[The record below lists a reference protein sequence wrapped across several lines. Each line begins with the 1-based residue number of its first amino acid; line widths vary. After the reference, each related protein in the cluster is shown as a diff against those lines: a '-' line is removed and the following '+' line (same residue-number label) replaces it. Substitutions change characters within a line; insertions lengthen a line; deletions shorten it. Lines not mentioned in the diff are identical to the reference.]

1 MKNRLLI
8 TLLLLIGGIN
18 MLRANND
25 NVTFTLRAPSVV
37 EMNQQ
42 FRVEYTIANASP
54 QISEPDLRD
63 FTVLAGPSQSQ
74 SSSVYMTN
82 GNYTRQTSLTISYIV
97 TPKKEGTF
105 TISPSSFKHNGETI
119 MSNAVTI
126 KVVPAGQNS
135 ASQGNGQGN
144 QGGQSASAT
153 TAGNDVFIRTTFS
166 KKTVYEQE
174 EIVAT
179 ITLYHRGNVL
189 EIEDCKMPEYKG
201 FISKDIQLKRE
212 DQPGTDVVNG
222 VKYQTFKL
230 KQTILY
236 PQKSGPIE
244 IEKGQ
249 LTAILQVPTGGQ
261 RRGFWGFD
269 DIFNTMKRVRKIIP
283 IEGTKIEVKALP
295 SEGKPADFN
304 NAVGS
309 FKMESDISKTDIKA
323 YEPVTIKVKIT
334 GTGNIKYVKSP
345 SFEFPS
351 DFDTYPP
358 KENQKLNGNSGT
370 REIDYLVIPRHAGT
384 FEIPAATFSYF
395 DLNTRKYNILKTK
408 AFTLNVAKGDNN
420 TDNSQVISNY
430 TNKENVKYLGTDLRY
445 INVTNTNVEKS
456 KGNIFGTV
464 GFWLWYI
471 IPLLLF
477 IALAVLYRKQ
487 IKENANI
494 ALVKNKRAN
503 KQAKKRLK
511 QADTYLKSGESEAFY
526 EEVMKALWGYISD
539 KLSIPTSQLNKEN
552 IEQELEKRNV
562 SEETI
567 RSFMDILSTCE
578 FARFAKSDS
587 QNSMDEL
594 YNQTADVIGKL
605 EEQVRK

>member
-1 MKNRLLI
+1 MKNRILI

-25 NVTFTLRAPSVV
+25 NVSFTLRAPSVV

-42 FRVEYTIANASP
+42 FRIEYTITNASP
-54 QISEPDLRD
+54 QISEPDLHD
-63 FTVLAGPSQSQ
+63 FAVLAGPSQSQ

-82 GNYTRQTSLTISYIV
+82 GNYTRQTSMSISYIL
-97 TPKKEGTF
+97 TPRKEGTF

-135 ASQGNGQGN
+135 AQQGNGQGN
-144 QGGQSASAT
+144 QGGQASSAT

-174 EIVAT
+174 ELVAT

-189 EIEDCKMPEYKG
+189 EIEEAKMPEYKG

-212 DQPGTDVVNG
+212 EQPGTDVVNG
-222 VKYQTFKL
+222 VKYQTYKL

-309 FKMESDISKTDIKA
+309 FKMESDISSTEVKA
-323 YEPVTIKVKIT
+323 YEPITIKVKIS
-334 GTGNIKYVKSP
+334 GNGNIKYVKSP
-345 SFEFPS
+345 TFEFPS

-358 KENQKLNGNSGT
+358 KENQKINGNSGT

-395 DLNTRKYNILKTK
+395 DLNTKRYNTLKTK
-408 AFTLNVAKGDNN
+408 SFTLNVEKGDNN

-445 INVTNTNVEKS
+445 INVTNTTVEKS
-456 KGNIFGTV
+456 KGNLFGTL

-477 IALAVLYRKQ
+477 VTLAVLYRKQ

-526 EEVMKALWGYISD
+526 EEVMKALWGYIGD
-539 KLSIPTSQLNKEN
+539 KLNIPTSQLNKET
-552 IEQELEKRNV
+552 IEQELESRNV
-562 SEETI
+562 NEETI
-567 RSFMDILSTCE
+567 HSFMDILSTCE

-587 QNSMDEL
+587 QHSMDEL
-594 YNQTADVIGKL
+594 YNQAADVIGKL

>member
-1 MKNRLLI
+1 M
-8 TLLLLIGGIN
+8 GGFN
-18 MLRANND
+18 MLMANND
-25 NVTFTLRAPSVV
+25 NVSFTLKAPSVV

-42 FRVEYTIANASP
+42 FRVEYTITNASP

-63 FTVLAGPSQSQ
+63 FVVLAGPSQSQ

-82 GNYTRQTSLTISYIV
+82 GSYTRQTSLSISYIL

-135 ASQGNGQGN
+135 AQQGNGQGN
-144 QGGQSASAT
+144 QGGQASSAT

-174 EIVAT
+174 ELVAT

-189 EIEDCKMPEYKG
+189 EIEDYKMPEYKG

-212 DQPGTDVVNG
+212 EQPGTDVVNG

-261 RRGFWGFD
+261 RRGFWGFE

-309 FKMESDISKTDIKA
+309 FKMESDISSTEVKA
-323 YEPVTIKVKIT
+323 YEPITIKVKIT
-334 GTGNIKYVKSP
+334 GSGNLKYVKSP
-345 SFEFPS
+345 TFEFPS

-358 KENQKLNGNSGT
+358 KENQKITGNSGT

-395 DLNTRKYNILKTK
+395 DLNTKRYNTLKTK
-408 AFTLNVAKGDNN
+408 SFTLNVEKGDNN

-445 INVTNTNVEKS
+445 INVTNTTVEKS
-456 KGNIFGTV
+456 KGNLFGTL

-477 IALAVLYRKQ
+477 ITLAVLYRKQ

-511 QADTYLKSGESEAFY
+511 QADTYLKNGESEAFY
-526 EEVMKALWGYISD
+526 EEVMKALWGYIGD
-539 KLSIPTSQLNKEN
+539 KLNIPTSQLNKEN
-552 IEQELEKRNV
+552 IEQELENRSV

-587 QNSMDEL
+587 QHSMDEL
-594 YNQTADVIGKL
+594 YNQAADVIGKL

>member
-1 MKNRLLI
+1 M
-8 TLLLLIGGIN
+8 GGFN
-18 MLRANND
+18 MLMANND
-25 NVTFTLRAPSVV
+25 NVSFTLKAPSVV

-42 FRVEYTIANASP
+42 FRVEYTITNASP

-63 FTVLAGPSQSQ
+63 FIVLAGPSQSQ

-82 GNYTRQTSLTISYIV
+82 GSYTRQTSLSISYIL

-135 ASQGNGQGN
+135 AQQGNGQGN
-144 QGGQSASAT
+144 QGGQASSAT

-174 EIVAT
+174 ELVAT

-189 EIEDCKMPEYKG
+189 EIEDYKMPEYKG

-212 DQPGTDVVNG
+212 EQPGTDVVNG

-261 RRGFWGFD
+261 RRGFWGFE

-309 FKMESDISKTDIKA
+309 FKMESDISSTEVKA
-323 YEPVTIKVKIT
+323 YEPITIKVKIT
-334 GTGNIKYVKSP
+334 GSGNLKYVKSP
-345 SFEFPS
+345 TFEFPS

-358 KENQKLNGNSGT
+358 KENQKITGNSGT

-395 DLNTRKYNILKTK
+395 DLNTKRYNTLKTK
-408 AFTLNVAKGDNN
+408 SFTLNVEKGDNN
-420 TDNSQVISNY
+420 ADNSQVISNY

-445 INVTNTNVEKS
+445 INVTNTTVEKS
-456 KGNIFGTV
+456 KGNLFGTL

-477 IALAVLYRKQ
+477 ITLAVLYRKQ

-511 QADTYLKSGESEAFY
+511 QAETYLKNGESEAFY
-526 EEVMKALWGYISD
+526 EEVMKALWGYIGD
-539 KLSIPTSQLNKEN
+539 KLNIPTSQLNKEN
-552 IEQELEKRNV
+552 IEQELENRSV

-567 RSFMDILSTCE
+567 HSFMDILSTCE

-587 QNSMDEL
+587 QHSMDEL
-594 YNQTADVIGKL
+594 YNQAADVIGKL

>member
-1 MKNRLLI
+1 M
-8 TLLLLIGGIN
+8 GGFN
-18 MLRANND
+18 MLMANND
-25 NVTFTLRAPSVV
+25 NVSFTLKAPSVV

-42 FRVEYTIANASP
+42 FRVEYTITNASP

-63 FTVLAGPSQSQ
+63 FVVLAGPSQSQ

-82 GNYTRQTSLTISYIV
+82 GSYTRQTSLSISYIL

-105 TISPSSFKHNGETI
+105 TISPSSFKYNGETI

-126 KVVPAGQNS
+126 KVVPAGQNT
-135 ASQGNGQGN
+135 AQHGNGQGN
-144 QGGQSASAT
+144 QNGQASNAT

-174 EIVAT
+174 ELVAT

-189 EIEDCKMPEYKG
+189 EIEDYKMPEYKG

-212 DQPGTDVVNG
+212 EQPGTDVVNG

-309 FKMESDISKTDIKA
+309 FKMESDISSTEVKA
-323 YEPVTIKVKIT
+323 YEPITIKVKIT
-334 GTGNIKYVKSP
+334 GSGNLKYVKSP
-345 SFEFPS
+345 TFEFPS

-358 KENQKLNGNSGT
+358 KENQKITGNSGT

-395 DLNTRKYNILKTK
+395 DLNTKRYNTLKTK
-408 AFTLNVAKGDNN
+408 SFTLNVEKGDNN
-420 TDNSQVISNY
+420 ADNSQVISNY

-445 INVTNTNVEKS
+445 INVTNTTVEKS
-456 KGNIFGTV
+456 KGNLFGTL

-477 IALAVLYRKQ
+477 ITLAVLYRKQ

-511 QADTYLKSGESEAFY
+511 QAETYLKNGESEAFY
-526 EEVMKALWGYISD
+526 EEVMKALWGYIGD
-539 KLSIPTSQLNKEN
+539 KLNIPTSQLNKEN
-552 IEQELEKRNV
+552 IEQELENRSV

-587 QNSMDEL
+587 QHSMDEL
-594 YNQTADVIGKL
+594 YNQAADVIGKL

>member
-1 MKNRLLI
+1 MKNRILI

-25 NVTFTLRAPSVV
+25 NVSFTLKAPSVV

-42 FRVEYTIANASP
+42 FRIEYTITNASP
-54 QISEPDLRD
+54 QITAPDLRD
-63 FTVLAGPSQSQ
+63 FAVLSGPSQTQ

-82 GNYTRQTSLTISYIV
+82 GSYTRQTSLSISYV
-97 TPKKEGTF
+97 LTPRKEGTF
-105 TISPSSFKHNGETI
+105 TISPSSFKLNGETI

-135 ASQGNGQGN
+135 AQQSNAQGN
-144 QGGQSASAT
+144 QGGQSANAT

-166 KKTVYEQE
+166 KKNVYEQE
-174 EIVAT
+174 ELVAT
-179 ITLYHRGNVL
+179 IVLYHRGNVL
-189 EIEDCKMPEYKG
+189 EIEDYKMPEYKG

-249 LTAILQVPTGGQ
+249 LTAIIQVPTGGQ

-309 FKMESDISKTDIKA
+309 FKMESDISSTEVKA
-323 YEPVTIKVKIT
+323 YEPITIKVKIS
-334 GTGNIKYVKSP
+334 GNGNIKYVKSP
-345 SFEFPS
+345 TFEFPS

-358 KENQKLNGNSGT
+358 KENQKINGNSGT

-395 DLNTRKYNILKTK
+395 DLNTKRYNTLKTK
-408 AFTLNVAKGDNN
+408 SFTLNVEKGDNN

-445 INVTNTNVEKS
+445 INVTNTTVEKS
-456 KGNIFGTV
+456 KGNLFGTL

-477 IALAVLYRKQ
+477 ITLAVLYRKQ

-511 QADTYLKSGESEAFY
+511 QADTYLKNGESEAFY
-526 EEVMKALWGYISD
+526 EEVMKALWGYIGD
-539 KLSIPTSQLNKEN
+539 KLNIPTSQLNKET
-552 IEQELEKRNV
+552 IEQELESRNV
-562 SEETI
+562 NEETI
-567 RSFMDILSTCE
+567 HSFMDILSTCE

-587 QNSMDEL
+587 QHSMDEL
-594 YNQTADVIGKL
+594 YNQAADVIGKL

>member
-1 MKNRLLI
+1 M
-8 TLLLLIGGIN
+8 GGFN
-18 MLRANND
+18 MLMANND
-25 NVTFTLRAPSVV
+25 NVSFTLKAPSVV

-42 FRVEYTIANASP
+42 FRVEYTITNASP

-63 FTVLAGPSQSQ
+63 FVVLAGPSQSQ

-82 GNYTRQTSLTISYIV
+82 GSYTRQTSLSISYIL

-105 TISPSSFKHNGETI
+105 TISPSSFKYNGETI

-126 KVVPAGQNS
+126 KVVPAGQNT
-135 ASQGNGQGN
+135 AQHGNGQGN
-144 QGGQSASAT
+144 QNGQASNAT

-174 EIVAT
+174 ELVAT

-189 EIEDCKMPEYKG
+189 EIEDYKMPEYKG

-212 DQPGTDVVNG
+212 EQPGTDVVNG

-309 FKMESDISKTDIKA
+309 FKMESDISSTEVKA
-323 YEPVTIKVKIT
+323 YEPITIKVKIT
-334 GTGNIKYVKSP
+334 GSGNLKYVKSP
-345 SFEFPS
+345 TFEFPS

-358 KENQKLNGNSGT
+358 KENQKITGNSGT

-395 DLNTRKYNILKTK
+395 DLNTKRYNTLKTK
-408 AFTLNVAKGDNN
+408 SFTLNVEKGDNN
-420 TDNSQVISNY
+420 ADNSQVISNY

-445 INVTNTNVEKS
+445 INVTNTTVEKS
-456 KGNIFGTV
+456 KGNLFGTF

-477 IALAVLYRKQ
+477 ITLAVLYRKQ

-511 QADTYLKSGESEAFY
+511 QAETYLKNGESEAFY
-526 EEVMKALWGYISD
+526 EEVMKALWGYIGD
-539 KLSIPTSQLNKEN
+539 KLNIPTSQLNKEN
-552 IEQELEKRNV
+552 IEQELENRSV

-587 QNSMDEL
+587 QHSMDEL
-594 YNQTADVIGKL
+594 YNQAADVIGKL

>member
-1 MKNRLLI
+1 M
-8 TLLLLIGGIN
+8 GGFN
-18 MLRANND
+18 MLMANND
-25 NVTFTLRAPSVV
+25 NVSFTLKAPSVV

-42 FRVEYTIANASP
+42 FRVEYTITNASP

-63 FTVLAGPSQSQ
+63 FVVLAGPSQSQ

-82 GNYTRQTSLTISYIV
+82 GSYTRQTSLSISYIL

-105 TISPSSFKHNGETI
+105 TISPSSFKYNGETI

-126 KVVPAGQNS
+126 KVVPAGQNT
-135 ASQGNGQGN
+135 AQHGNGQGN
-144 QGGQSASAT
+144 QNGQASNAT

-174 EIVAT
+174 ELVAT

-189 EIEDCKMPEYKG
+189 EIEDYKMPEYKG

-212 DQPGTDVVNG
+212 EQPGTDVVNG

-309 FKMESDISKTDIKA
+309 FKMESDISSTEVKA
-323 YEPVTIKVKIT
+323 YEPITIKVKIT
-334 GTGNIKYVKSP
+334 GSGNLKYVKSP
-345 SFEFPS
+345 TFEFPS

-358 KENQKLNGNSGT
+358 KENQKITGNSGT

-395 DLNTRKYNILKTK
+395 DLNTKRYNTLKTK
-408 AFTLNVAKGDNN
+408 SFTLNVEKGDNN
-420 TDNSQVISNY
+420 ADNSQVISNY

-445 INVTNTNVEKS
+445 INVTNTTVEKS
-456 KGNIFGTV
+456 KGNLFGTF

-477 IALAVLYRKQ
+477 ITLAVLYRKQ

-511 QADTYLKSGESEAFY
+511 QAETYLKNGESEAFY
-526 EEVMKALWGYISD
+526 EEVMKALWGYIGD
-539 KLSIPTSQLNKEN
+539 KLNIPTSQLNKEN
-552 IEQELEKRNV
+552 IEQELENRSV

>member
-1 MKNRLLI
+1 MKNRILV
-8 TLLLLIGGIN
+8 TLLLLMGSIS
-18 MLRANND
+18 MLRASND
-25 NVTFTLRAPSVV
+25 NVSFSLRAPSVV

-42 FRVEYTIANASP
+42 FKVEYTITNASP
-54 QISEPDLRD
+54 QISEPDLKD
-63 FTVLAGPSQSQ
+63 FVVLGGPSQSQ

-82 GNYTRQTSLTISYIV
+82 GNYTRTTTLSIYYIL

-105 TISPSSFKHNGETI
+105 TISPSSFKLNGETI

-126 KVVPAGQNS
+126 KVVPAGQNTS
-135 ASQGNGQGN
+135 HQGNGQSN
-144 QGGQSASAT
+144 QGGQANNAT

-166 KKTVYEQE
+166 KKSVYEQE
-174 EIVAT
+174 EIIAT

-189 EIEDCKMPEYKG
+189 EIEDAKMPEYKG

-249 LTAILQVPTGGQ
+249 LSAILQVPTGGQ

-269 DIFNTMKRVRKIIP
+269 DLFNTMKRVRKIIP

-295 SEGKPADFN
+295 TEGKPADFN

-309 FKMESDISKTDIKA
+309 FKMESDISKTETKA
-323 YEPVTIKVKIT
+323 YEPITIKVKIS
-334 GTGNIKYVKSP
+334 GSGNIKYVKSP
-345 SFEFPS
+345 TFEFPS

-358 KENQKLNGNSGT
+358 KENLRINGNSGT

-395 DLNTRKYNILKTK
+395 DLNTKRYNTLKTK
-408 AFTLNVAKGDNN
+408 AFTLNVEKGDNN
-420 TDNSQVISNY
+420 ADNSQIISNY
-430 TNKENVKYLGTDLRY
+430 TNKENVKYLGKEIRY
-445 INVTNTNVEKS
+445 INANNTQVEKS
-456 KGNIFGTV
+456 EKNIYGSL

-477 IALAVLYRKQ
+477 IALVILYRKQ
-487 IKENANI
+487 IKENANV

-511 QADTYLKSGESEAFY
+511 KADTYLQSGESESFY
-526 EEVMKALWGYISD
+526 EEVMKALWGYVSD
-539 KLSIPTSQLNKEN
+539 KLSIPLSQLNKET
-552 IEQELEKRNV
+552 IEEELTNRNV
-562 SEETI
+562 EDDTI
-567 RSFMDILSTCE
+567 QSFMDILRTCE

-594 YNQTADVIGKL
+594 YNQTVDVIGKL

>member
-1 MKNRLLI
+1 MKNRILV
-8 TLLLLIGGIN
+8 TLLLLMGSIS
-18 MLRANND
+18 MLRASND
-25 NVTFTLRAPSVV
+25 NVSFSLRAPSVV

-42 FRVEYTIANASP
+42 FKVEYTITNASP
-54 QISEPDLRD
+54 QISEPDLKD
-63 FTVLAGPSQSQ
+63 FVVLGGPSQSQ

-82 GNYTRQTSLTISYIV
+82 GNYTRTTTLSIYYIL

-105 TISPSSFKHNGETI
+105 TISPSSFKLNGETI

-126 KVVPAGQNS
+126 KVVPAGQNTS
-135 ASQGNGQGN
+135 HQGNGQSN
-144 QGGQSASAT
+144 QGGQANNAT

-166 KKTVYEQE
+166 KKSVYEQE
-174 EIVAT
+174 EIIAT

-189 EIEDCKMPEYKG
+189 EIEDAKMPEYKG
-201 FISKDIQLKRE
+201 LISKDIQLKRE

-249 LTAILQVPTGGQ
+249 LSAILQVPTGGQ

-295 SEGKPADFN
+295 TEGKPADFN

-309 FKMESDISKTDIKA
+309 FKMESDISKTETKA
-323 YEPVTIKVKIT
+323 YEPITIKVKIS
-334 GTGNIKYVKSP
+334 GSGNIKYVKSP
-345 SFEFPS
+345 TFEFPS

-358 KENQKLNGNSGT
+358 KENLKINGNSGT

-395 DLNTRKYNILKTK
+395 DLNTKRYNTLKTK
-408 AFTLNVAKGDNN
+408 AFTLNVEKGDNN
-420 TDNSQVISNY
+420 ADNSQIISNY
-430 TNKENVKYLGTDLRY
+430 TNKENVKYLGKEIRY
-445 INVTNTNVEKS
+445 INANNTQVEKS
-456 KGNIFGTV
+456 EKNIYGSL

-477 IALAVLYRKQ
+477 IALVILYRKQ
-487 IKENANI
+487 IKENANV

-511 QADTYLKSGESEAFY
+511 KADTYLQSGESESFY
-526 EEVMKALWGYISD
+526 EEVMKALWGYVSD
-539 KLSIPTSQLNKEN
+539 KLSIPLSQLNKET
-552 IEQELEKRNV
+552 IEEELTNRNV
-562 SEETI
+562 EDDTI
-567 RSFMDILSTCE
+567 QSFMDILRTCE

-594 YNQTADVIGKL
+594 YNQTVDVIGKL

>member
-1 MKNRLLI
+1 M
-8 TLLLLIGGIN
+8 GGIN

-25 NVTFTLRAPSVV
+25 NVSFKLSAPSVV

-42 FRVEYTIANASP
+42 FKIEYTITNASP
-54 QISEPDLRD
+54 QISAPDLKD
-63 FTVLAGPSQSQ
+63 FVVLAGPSQSQ

-82 GNYTRQTSLTISYIV
+82 GSYTRQSSLSITYIL

-105 TISPSSFKHNGETI
+105 TISPSSFKLNGETI
-119 MSNAVTI
+119 MSNATTI

-135 ASQGNGQGN
+135 AQHAQGQSNAN
-144 QGGQSASAT
+144 GQSAAT

-174 EIVAT
+174 ELVAT

-189 EIEDCKMPEYKG
+189 EIEDAKMPEYKG

-212 DQPGTDVVNG
+212 EQPGTDVVNG

-249 LTAILQVPTGGQ
+249 LTAIIQVPTGGQ

-309 FKMESDISKTDIKA
+309 FKMESDISKTETKA
-323 YEPVTIKVKIT
+323 YEPITIKVKIS

-345 SFEFPS
+345 TFEFPS

-358 KENQKLNGNSGT
+358 KENQKVNGNSGT

-395 DLNTRKYNILKTK
+395 DLNTRKYNTLKTK
-408 AFTLNVAKGDNN
+408 AFTLNVEKGDNN

-430 TNKENVKYLGTDLRY
+430 TNKENVKFLGKEIRY
-445 INVTNTNVEKS
+445 INANNTSVEKS
-456 KGNIFGTV
+456 EKNIYGSL

-477 IALAVLYRKQ
+477 IVLVILYRKQ
-487 IKENANI
+487 IKENANV

-511 QADTYLKSGESEAFY
+511 KADTYLQSGESELFY
-526 EEVMKALWGYISD
+526 EEVMKALWGYVSD
-539 KLSIPTSQLNKEN
+539 KLSIPLSQLNKET
-552 IEQELEKRNV
+552 IEEELTNRKVEDD
-562 SEETI
+562 TI
-567 RSFMDILSTCE
+567 QSFMDILRTCE

-587 QNSMDEL
+587 QNSMDDL
-594 YNQTADVIGKL
+594 YNQTVDVIGKL

>member
-1 MKNRLLI
+1 MKNRILV
-8 TLLLLIGGIN
+8 TLLLLMGSIS
-18 MLRANND
+18 MLRASND
-25 NVTFTLRAPSVV
+25 NVSFSLRAPSVV

-42 FRVEYTIANASP
+42 FKVEYTITNASP
-54 QISEPDLRD
+54 QISEPDLKD
-63 FTVLAGPSQSQ
+63 FVVLGGPSQSQ

-82 GNYTRQTSLTISYIV
+82 GNYTRTTTLSIYYIL

-105 TISPSSFKHNGETI
+105 TISPSSFKLNGETI

-126 KVVPAGQNS
+126 KVVPAGQNTS
-135 ASQGNGQGN
+135 HQGNGQSN
-144 QGGQSASAT
+144 QGGQANNAT

-166 KKTVYEQE
+166 KKSVYEQE
-174 EIVAT
+174 EIIAT

-189 EIEDCKMPEYKG
+189 EIEDAKMPEYKG

-249 LTAILQVPTGGQ
+249 LSAILQVPTGGQ

-295 SEGKPADFN
+295 TEGKPADFN

-309 FKMESDISKTDIKA
+309 FKMESDISKTETKA
-323 YEPVTIKVKIT
+323 YEPITIKVKIS
-334 GTGNIKYVKSP
+334 GSGNIKYVKSP
-345 SFEFPS
+345 TFEFPS

-358 KENQKLNGNSGT
+358 KENLKINGNSGT

-395 DLNTRKYNILKTK
+395 DLNTKRYNTLKTK
-408 AFTLNVAKGDNN
+408 AFTLNVEKGDNN
-420 TDNSQVISNY
+420 ADNSQIISNY
-430 TNKENVKYLGTDLRY
+430 TNKENVKYLGKEIRY
-445 INVTNTNVEKS
+445 INANNTQVEKS
-456 KGNIFGTV
+456 EKNIYGSL

-477 IALAVLYRKQ
+477 IALVILYRKQ
-487 IKENANI
+487 IKENANV

-511 QADTYLKSGESEAFY
+511 KADTYLQSGESESFY
-526 EEVMKALWGYISD
+526 EEVMKALWGYVSD
-539 KLSIPTSQLNKEN
+539 KLSIPLSQLNKET
-552 IEQELEKRNV
+552 IEEELTNRNV
-562 SEETI
+562 EDDTI
-567 RSFMDILSTCE
+567 QSFMDILRTCE

-594 YNQTADVIGKL
+594 YNQTVDVIGKL

>member
-1 MKNRLLI
+1 MKNRILI
-8 TLLLLIGGIN
+8 TLLLLMGGFN
-18 MLRANND
+18 MLMANND
-25 NVTFTLRAPSVV
+25 NVSFTLKAPSVV

-42 FRVEYTIANASP
+42 FRVEYTITNASP

-63 FTVLAGPSQSQ
+63 FVVLAGPSQSQ

-82 GNYTRQTSLTISYIV
+82 GSYTRQTSLSISYIL

-105 TISPSSFKHNGETI
+105 TISPSSFKYNGETI

-126 KVVPAGQNS
+126 KVVPAGQNT
-135 ASQGNGQGN
+135 AQHGNGQGN
-144 QGGQSASAT
+144 QNGQASNAT

-174 EIVAT
+174 ELVAT

-189 EIEDCKMPEYKG
+189 EIEDYKMPEYKG

-212 DQPGTDVVNG
+212 EQPGTDVVNG

-309 FKMESDISKTDIKA
+309 FKMESDISSTEVKA
-323 YEPVTIKVKIT
+323 YEPITIKVKIT
-334 GTGNIKYVKSP
+334 GSGNLKYVKSP
-345 SFEFPS
+345 TFEFPS

-358 KENQKLNGNSGT
+358 KENQKITGNSGT

-395 DLNTRKYNILKTK
+395 DLNTKRYNTLKTK
-408 AFTLNVAKGDNN
+408 SFTLNVEKGDNN
-420 TDNSQVISNY
+420 ADNSQVISNY

-445 INVTNTNVEKS
+445 INVTNTTVEKS
-456 KGNIFGTV
+456 KGNLFGTF

-477 IALAVLYRKQ
+477 ITLAVLYRKQ

-511 QADTYLKSGESEAFY
+511 QAETYLKNGESEAFY
-526 EEVMKALWGYISD
+526 EEVMKALWGYIGD
-539 KLSIPTSQLNKEN
+539 KLNIPTSQLNKEN
-552 IEQELEKRNV
+552 IEQELENRSV

-587 QNSMDEL
+587 QHSMDEL
-594 YNQTADVIGKL
+594 YNQAADVIG
-605 EEQVRK
+605 

>member
-1 MKNRLLI
+1 M
-8 TLLLLIGGIN
+8 GGFN
-18 MLRANND
+18 MLKANND
-25 NVTFTLRAPSVV
+25 NVSFTLKAPSVV

-42 FRVEYTIANASP
+42 FRVEYTITNASP

-63 FTVLAGPSQSQ
+63 FSVLAGPSQSQ

-82 GNYTRQTSLTISYIV
+82 GNYTRQTSMSISYIL

-126 KVVPAGQNS
+126 KVVPAGQNP
-135 ASQGNGQGN
+135 AQQGNGQGN
-144 QGGQSASAT
+144 QGGQAA
-153 TAGNDVFIRTTFS
+153 AANVGNDVFIKTTFS

-179 ITLYHRGNVL
+179 IVLYHKGNVL
-189 EIEDCKMPEYKG
+189 EIEDYKMPEYKG

-212 DQPGTDVVNG
+212 EQPGTDVVNG

-249 LTAILQVPTGGQ
+249 LTAIIQVPTGGQ

-295 SEGKPADFN
+295 TEGKPADFN

-309 FKMESDISKTDIKA
+309 FKMESDISKTETKA
-323 YEPVTIKVKIT
+323 YEPITIKVKIS

-345 SFEFPS
+345 TFEFPS
-351 DFDTYPP
+351 DFDTYAP
-358 KENQKLNGNSGT
+358 KENQKINGNSGT

-395 DLNTRKYNILKTK
+395 DLNTKRYNTLKTK
-408 AFTLNVAKGDNN
+408 AFTLNVEKGENN
-420 TDNSQVISNY
+420 AENNQVISNY

-445 INVTNTNVEKS
+445 INVTNTTVEKR
-456 KGNIFGTV
+456 KGNLYGTLA
-464 GFWLWYI
+464 FWLWYI

-477 IALAVLYRKQ
+477 VALTILYRKQ

-539 KLSIPTSQLNKEN
+539 KLSIPTSQLNKDT
-552 IEQELEKRNV
+552 IEQELENRNV

-587 QNSMDEL
+587 QNSMDEM
-594 YNQTADVIGKL
+594 YNQAADVIGKL

>member
-1 MKNRLLI
+1 MKNRILV
-8 TLLLLIGGIN
+8 TLLLLMGSIS
-18 MLRANND
+18 MLRASND
-25 NVTFTLRAPSVV
+25 NVSFSLRAPSVV

-42 FRVEYTIANASP
+42 FKVEYTITNASP
-54 QISEPDLRD
+54 QISEPDLKD
-63 FTVLAGPSQSQ
+63 FVVLGGPSQSQ

-82 GNYTRQTSLTISYIV
+82 GNYTRTTTLSIYYIL

-105 TISPSSFKHNGETI
+105 TISPSSFKLNGETI

-126 KVVPAGQNS
+126 KVVPAGQNTS
-135 ASQGNGQGN
+135 HQGNGQSN
-144 QGGQSASAT
+144 QGGQVNNAT

-166 KKTVYEQE
+166 KKSVYEQE
-174 EIVAT
+174 EIIAT

-189 EIEDCKMPEYKG
+189 EIEDAKMPEYKG

-249 LTAILQVPTGGQ
+249 LSAILQVPTGGQ

-295 SEGKPADFN
+295 TEGKPADFN

-309 FKMESDISKTDIKA
+309 FKMESDISKTETKA
-323 YEPVTIKVKIT
+323 YEPITIKVKIS
-334 GTGNIKYVKSP
+334 GSGNIKYVKSP
-345 SFEFPS
+345 TFEFPS

-358 KENQKLNGNSGT
+358 KENLKINGNSGT

-395 DLNTRKYNILKTK
+395 DLNTKRYNTLKTK
-408 AFTLNVAKGDNN
+408 AFTLNVEKGDNN
-420 TDNSQVISNY
+420 ADNSQIISNY
-430 TNKENVKYLGTDLRY
+430 TNKENVKYLGKEIRY
-445 INVTNTNVEKS
+445 INANNTQVEKS
-456 KGNIFGTV
+456 EKNIYGSL

-477 IALAVLYRKQ
+477 IALVILYRKQ
-487 IKENANI
+487 IKENANV

-511 QADTYLKSGESEAFY
+511 KADTYLQSGESESFY
-526 EEVMKALWGYISD
+526 EEVMKALWGYVSD
-539 KLSIPTSQLNKEN
+539 KLSIPLSQLNKET
-552 IEQELEKRNV
+552 IEEELTNRNV
-562 SEETI
+562 EDDTI
-567 RSFMDILSTCE
+567 QSFMDILRTCE

-594 YNQTADVIGKL
+594 YNQTVDVIGKL

>member
-1 MKNRLLI
+1 M
-8 TLLLLIGGIN
+8 GGFN
-18 MLRANND
+18 MLMANND
-25 NVTFTLRAPSVV
+25 NVSFTLKAPSVV

-42 FRVEYTIANASP
+42 FRVEYTITNASP

-63 FTVLAGPSQSQ
+63 FVVLAGPSQSQ

-82 GNYTRQTSLTISYIV
+82 GSYTRQTSLSISYIL

-105 TISPSSFKHNGETI
+105 TISPSSFKYNGETI

-126 KVVPAGQNS
+126 KVVPAGQNT
-135 ASQGNGQGN
+135 AQHGNGQGN
-144 QGGQSASAT
+144 QNGQASNAT

-174 EIVAT
+174 ELVAT

-189 EIEDCKMPEYKG
+189 EIEDYKMPEYKG

-212 DQPGTDVVNG
+212 EQPGTDVVNG

-309 FKMESDISKTDIKA
+309 FKMESDISSTEVKA
-323 YEPVTIKVKIT
+323 YEPITIKVKIT
-334 GTGNIKYVKSP
+334 GSGNLKYVKSP
-345 SFEFPS
+345 TFEFPS

-358 KENQKLNGNSGT
+358 KENQKITGNSGT

-395 DLNTRKYNILKTK
+395 DLNTKRYNTLKTK
-408 AFTLNVAKGDNN
+408 SFTLNVEKGDNN
-420 TDNSQVISNY
+420 ADNSQVISNY

-445 INVTNTNVEKS
+445 INVTNTTVEKS
-456 KGNIFGTV
+456 KGNLFGTF

-477 IALAVLYRKQ
+477 ITLAVLYRKQ

-511 QADTYLKSGESEAFY
+511 QAETYLKNGESEAFY
-526 EEVMKALWGYISD
+526 EEVMKALWGYIGD
-539 KLSIPTSQLNKEN
+539 KLNIPTSQLNKEN
-552 IEQELEKRNV
+552 IEQELENRSV
-562 SEETI
+562 SEEAI

-587 QNSMDEL
+587 QHSMDEL
-594 YNQTADVIGKL
+594 YNQAADVIGKL

>member
-1 MKNRLLI
+1 MKNRILI

-25 NVTFTLRAPSVV
+25 NVSFTLRAPSVV

-42 FRVEYTIANASP
+42 FRIEYTITNASP
-54 QISEPDLRD
+54 QISEPDLHD
-63 FTVLAGPSQSQ
+63 FAVLAGPSQSQ

-82 GNYTRQTSLTISYIV
+82 GNYTRQTSMSISYIL
-97 TPKKEGTF
+97 TPRKEGTF

-135 ASQGNGQGN
+135 AQQGNGQGN
-144 QGGQSASAT
+144 QGGQASSAT

-174 EIVAT
+174 ELVAT

-189 EIEDCKMPEYKG
+189 EIEEAKMPEYKG

-212 DQPGTDVVNG
+212 EQPGTDVVNG
-222 VKYQTFKL
+222 VKYQTYKL

-309 FKMESDISKTDIKA
+309 FKMESDISSTEVKA
-323 YEPVTIKVKIT
+323 YEPITIKVKIS
-334 GTGNIKYVKSP
+334 GNGNIKYVKSP
-345 SFEFPS
+345 TFEFPS

-358 KENQKLNGNSGT
+358 KENQKINGNSGT

-395 DLNTRKYNILKTK
+395 DLNTKRYNTLKTK
-408 AFTLNVAKGDNN
+408 SFTLNVEKGDNN

-445 INVTNTNVEKS
+445 INVTNTTVEKS
-456 KGNIFGTV
+456 KGNLFGTL

-477 IALAVLYRKQ
+477 ITLAVLYRKQ

-511 QADTYLKSGESEAFY
+511 QADTYLKNGESGAFY
-526 EEVMKALWGYISD
+526 EEVMKALWGYIGD
-539 KLSIPTSQLNKEN
+539 KLNIPTSQLNKET
-552 IEQELEKRNV
+552 IEQELESRNV
-562 SEETI
+562 NEETI
-567 RSFMDILSTCE
+567 HSFMDILSTCE

-587 QNSMDEL
+587 QHSMDEL
-594 YNQTADVIGKL
+594 YNQAADVIGKL

>member
-1 MKNRLLI
+1 MKNRILV
-8 TLLLLIGGIN
+8 TLLLLMGSIS
-18 MLRANND
+18 MLRASND
-25 NVTFTLRAPSVV
+25 NVSFSLRAPSVV

-42 FRVEYTIANASP
+42 FKVEYTITNASP
-54 QISEPDLRD
+54 QISEPDLKD
-63 FTVLAGPSQSQ
+63 FVVLGGPSQSQ

-82 GNYTRQTSLTISYIV
+82 GNYTRTTTLSIYYIL

-105 TISPSSFKHNGETI
+105 TISPSSFKLNGETI

-126 KVVPAGQNS
+126 KVVPAGQNTS
-135 ASQGNGQGN
+135 HQGNGQSN
-144 QGGQSASAT
+144 QGGQANNAT

-166 KKTVYEQE
+166 KKSVYEQE
-174 EIVAT
+174 EIIAT
-179 ITLYHRGNVL
+179 ITLYHRGNIL
-189 EIEDCKMPEYKG
+189 EIEDAKMPEYKG

-249 LTAILQVPTGGQ
+249 LSAILQVPTGGQ

-269 DIFNTMKRVRKIIP
+269 DLFNTMKRVRKIIP

-295 SEGKPADFN
+295 TEGKPADFN

-309 FKMESDISKTDIKA
+309 FKMESDISKTETKA
-323 YEPVTIKVKIT
+323 YEPITIKVKIS
-334 GTGNIKYVKSP
+334 GSGNIKYVKSP
-345 SFEFPS
+345 TFEFPS

-358 KENQKLNGNSGT
+358 KENLKINGNSGT

-395 DLNTRKYNILKTK
+395 DLNTKRYNTLKTK
-408 AFTLNVAKGDNN
+408 AFTLNVEKGDNN
-420 TDNSQVISNY
+420 ADNSQIISNY
-430 TNKENVKYLGTDLRY
+430 TNKENVKYLGKEIRY
-445 INVTNTNVEKS
+445 INANNTQVEKS
-456 KGNIFGTV
+456 EKNIYGSL

-477 IALAVLYRKQ
+477 IALVILYRKQ
-487 IKENANI
+487 IKENANV

-511 QADTYLKSGESEAFY
+511 KADTYLQSGESESFY
-526 EEVMKALWGYISD
+526 EEVMKALWGYVSD
-539 KLSIPTSQLNKEN
+539 KLSIPLSQLNKET
-552 IEQELEKRNV
+552 IEEELTNRNV
-562 SEETI
+562 EDDTI
-567 RSFMDILSTCE
+567 QSFMDILRTCE

-594 YNQTADVIGKL
+594 YNQTVDVIGKL

>member
-1 MKNRLLI
+1 MGSI
-8 TLLLLIGGIN
+8 S
-18 MLRANND
+18 MLRASND
-25 NVTFTLRAPSVV
+25 NVSFSLRAPSVV

-42 FRVEYTIANASP
+42 FKVEYTITNASP
-54 QISEPDLRD
+54 QISEPDLKD
-63 FTVLAGPSQSQ
+63 FVVLGGPSQSQ

-82 GNYTRQTSLTISYIV
+82 GNYTRTTTLSIYYIL

-105 TISPSSFKHNGETI
+105 TISPSSFKLNGETI

-126 KVVPAGQNS
+126 KVVPAGQNTS
-135 ASQGNGQGN
+135 HQGNGQSN
-144 QGGQSASAT
+144 QGGQANNAT
-153 TAGNDVFIRTTFS
+153 TASNDVFIRTTFS
-166 KKTVYEQE
+166 KKSVYEQE
-174 EIVAT
+174 EIIAT

-189 EIEDCKMPEYKG
+189 EIEDAKMPEYKG

-249 LTAILQVPTGGQ
+249 LSAILQVPTGGQ

-295 SEGKPADFN
+295 TEGKPADFN

-309 FKMESDISKTDIKA
+309 FKMESDISKTETKA
-323 YEPVTIKVKIT
+323 YEPITIKVKIS
-334 GTGNIKYVKSP
+334 GSGNIKYVKSP
-345 SFEFPS
+345 TFEFPS

-358 KENQKLNGNSGT
+358 KENLKINGNSGT

-395 DLNTRKYNILKTK
+395 DLNTKRYNTLKTK
-408 AFTLNVAKGDNN
+408 AFTLNVEKGDNN
-420 TDNSQVISNY
+420 ADNSQIISNY
-430 TNKENVKYLGTDLRY
+430 TNKENVKYLGKEIRY
-445 INVTNTNVEKS
+445 INANNTQVEKS
-456 KGNIFGTV
+456 EKNIYGSL

-477 IALAVLYRKQ
+477 IALVILYRKQ
-487 IKENANI
+487 IKENANV

-511 QADTYLKSGESEAFY
+511 KADTYLQSGESESFY
-526 EEVMKALWGYISD
+526 EEVMKALWGYVSD
-539 KLSIPTSQLNKEN
+539 KLSIPLSQLNKET
-552 IEQELEKRNV
+552 IEEELTNRNV
-562 SEETI
+562 EDDTI
-567 RSFMDILSTCE
+567 QSFMDILRTCE

-594 YNQTADVIGKL
+594 YNQTVDVIGKL

>member
-1 MKNRLLI
+1 MKNRILV
-8 TLLLLIGGIN
+8 TLLLLMGSIS
-18 MLRANND
+18 MLRASND
-25 NVTFTLRAPSVV
+25 NVSFSLRAPSVV

-42 FRVEYTIANASP
+42 FKVEYTITNASP
-54 QISEPDLRD
+54 QISEPDLKD
-63 FTVLAGPSQSQ
+63 FVVLGGPSQSQ

-82 GNYTRQTSLTISYIV
+82 GNYTRTTTLSIYYIL

-105 TISPSSFKHNGETI
+105 TISPSSFKLNGETI

-126 KVVPAGQNS
+126 KVVPAGQNTS
-135 ASQGNGQGN
+135 HQGNGQSN
-144 QGGQSASAT
+144 QGGQANNAT
-153 TAGNDVFIRTTFS
+153 TASNDVFIRTTFS
-166 KKTVYEQE
+166 KKSVYEQE
-174 EIVAT
+174 EIIAT

-189 EIEDCKMPEYKG
+189 EIEDAKMPEYKG

-249 LTAILQVPTGGQ
+249 LSAILQVPTGGQ

-295 SEGKPADFN
+295 TEGKPADFN

-309 FKMESDISKTDIKA
+309 FKMESDISKTETKA
-323 YEPVTIKVKIT
+323 YEPITIKVKIS
-334 GTGNIKYVKSP
+334 GSGNIKYVKSP
-345 SFEFPS
+345 TFEFPS

-358 KENQKLNGNSGT
+358 KENLKINGNSGT

-395 DLNTRKYNILKTK
+395 DLNTKRYNTLKTK
-408 AFTLNVAKGDNN
+408 AFTLNVEKGDNN
-420 TDNSQVISNY
+420 ADNSQIISNY
-430 TNKENVKYLGTDLRY
+430 TNKENVKYLGKEIRY
-445 INVTNTNVEKS
+445 INANNTQVEKS
-456 KGNIFGTV
+456 EKNIYGSL

-477 IALAVLYRKQ
+477 IALVILYRKQ
-487 IKENANI
+487 IKENANV

-511 QADTYLKSGESEAFY
+511 KADTYLQSGESESFY
-526 EEVMKALWGYISD
+526 EEVMKALWGYVSD
-539 KLSIPTSQLNKEN
+539 KLSIPLSQLNKET
-552 IEQELEKRNV
+552 IEEELTNRNV
-562 SEETI
+562 EDDTI
-567 RSFMDILSTCE
+567 QSFMDILRTCE

-594 YNQTADVIGKL
+594 YNQTVDVIGKL

>member
-1 MKNRLLI
+1 MKNRILV
-8 TLLLLIGGIN
+8 TLLLLMGSIS
-18 MLRANND
+18 MLRASND
-25 NVTFTLRAPSVV
+25 NVSFSLRAPSVV

-42 FRVEYTIANASP
+42 FKVEYTITNASP
-54 QISEPDLRD
+54 QISEPDLKD
-63 FTVLAGPSQSQ
+63 FVVLGGPSQSQ

-82 GNYTRQTSLTISYIV
+82 GNYTRTTTLSIYYIL

-105 TISPSSFKHNGETI
+105 TISPSSFKLNGETI

-126 KVVPAGQNS
+126 KVVPAGQNTS
-135 ASQGNGQGN
+135 HQGNGQSN
-144 QGGQSASAT
+144 QGGQANNAT

-166 KKTVYEQE
+166 KKSVYEQE
-174 EIVAT
+174 EIIAT

-189 EIEDCKMPEYKG
+189 EIEDAKMPEYKG

-249 LTAILQVPTGGQ
+249 LSAILQVPTGGQ

-269 DIFNTMKRVRKIIP
+269 DLFNTMKRVRKIIP

-295 SEGKPADFN
+295 TEGKPADFN

-309 FKMESDISKTDIKA
+309 FKMESDISKTETKA
-323 YEPVTIKVKIT
+323 YEPITIKVKIS
-334 GTGNIKYVKSP
+334 GSGNIKYVKSP
-345 SFEFPS
+345 TFEFPS

-358 KENQKLNGNSGT
+358 KENLKINGNSGT

-395 DLNTRKYNILKTK
+395 DLNTKRYNTLKTK
-408 AFTLNVAKGDNN
+408 AFTLNVEKGDNN
-420 TDNSQVISNY
+420 ADNSQIISNY
-430 TNKENVKYLGTDLRY
+430 TNKENVKYLGKEIRY
-445 INVTNTNVEKS
+445 INANNTQVEKS
-456 KGNIFGTV
+456 EKNIYGSL

-477 IALAVLYRKQ
+477 IALVILYRKQ
-487 IKENANI
+487 IKENANV

-511 QADTYLKSGESEAFY
+511 KADTYLQSGESESFY
-526 EEVMKALWGYISD
+526 EEVMKALWGYVSD
-539 KLSIPTSQLNKEN
+539 KLSIPLSQLNKET
-552 IEQELEKRNV
+552 IEEELTNRNV
-562 SEETI
+562 EDDTI
-567 RSFMDILSTCE
+567 QSFMDILRTCE

-594 YNQTADVIGKL
+594 YNQTVDVIGKL

>member
-1 MKNRLLI
+1 
-8 TLLLLIGGIN
+8 
-18 MLRANND
+18 MLMANND
-25 NVTFTLRAPSVV
+25 NVSFTLKAPSVV

-42 FRVEYTIANASP
+42 FRVEYTITNASP

-63 FTVLAGPSQSQ
+63 FVVLAGPSQSQ

-82 GNYTRQTSLTISYIV
+82 GSYTRQTSLSISYIL

-105 TISPSSFKHNGETI
+105 TISPSSFKYNGETI

-126 KVVPAGQNS
+126 KVVPAGQNT
-135 ASQGNGQGN
+135 AQHGNGQGN
-144 QGGQSASAT
+144 QNGQASNAT
-153 TAGNDVFIRTTFS
+153 TAGNDVFIKTTFS

-174 EIVAT
+174 ELVAT

-189 EIEDCKMPEYKG
+189 EIEDYKMPEYKG

-212 DQPGTDVVNG
+212 EQPGTDVVNG

-309 FKMESDISKTDIKA
+309 FKMESDISSTEVKA
-323 YEPVTIKVKIT
+323 YEPITIKVKIT
-334 GTGNIKYVKSP
+334 GSGNLKYVKSP
-345 SFEFPS
+345 TFEFPS

-358 KENQKLNGNSGT
+358 KENQKITGNSGT

-395 DLNTRKYNILKTK
+395 DLNTKRYNTLKTK
-408 AFTLNVAKGDNN
+408 SFTLNVEKGDNN
-420 TDNSQVISNY
+420 ADNSQVISNY

-445 INVTNTNVEKS
+445 INVTNTTVEKS
-456 KGNIFGTV
+456 KGNLFGTF

-477 IALAVLYRKQ
+477 ITLAVLYRKQ

-511 QADTYLKSGESEAFY
+511 QAETYLKNGESEAFY
-526 EEVMKALWGYISD
+526 EEVMKALWGYIGD
-539 KLSIPTSQLNKEN
+539 KLNIPTSQLNKEN
-552 IEQELEKRNV
+552 IEQELENRSV

-587 QNSMDEL
+587 QHSMDEL
-594 YNQTADVIGKL
+594 YNQAADVIGKL